1 MPHITNIQ
9 ELDQQLSAFNSK
21 VSRNECVNLS
31 NLRECSF
38 FVGFCRLG
46 AQIVSGS
53 ERERE
58 RERAEC
64 TICMF
69 VFVRCCGCIL
79 VHVCVLYESTIIFG
93 SAA

>member
-58 RERAEC
+58 REQNVPYAC
-64 TICMF
+64 LF
-69 VFVRCCGCIL
+69 S
-79 VHVCVLYESTIIFG
+79 YD
-93 SAA
+93 AADAF